1 MTTSWW
7 YPVDETLIL
16 ASRSPRRKTI
26 LDMIG
31 IPFRQ
36 VPGSVAEED
45 LLGDPEYVVEHWAMM
60 KARQV
65 SAEYPGNPVLGADT
79 MVGLDDRLLGK
90 PVTYSEAIDILGML
104 SGRWHTVYGGVALVW
119 EERGIEFGFSEKTS
133 VRFRKLSNKEIEA
146 YADTGEPMDKAG
158 AYGIQGI
165 GSLLVDR
172 VEGCYF
178 NVMGLP
184 VARFVKEFRRIMIS
198 EGSEHE

>member
-1 MTTSWW
+1 
-7 YPVDETLIL
+7 
-16 ASRSPRRKTI
+16 
-26 LDMIG
+26 MIE

-36 VPGSVAEED
+36 IPGSVAEED
-45 LLGDPEYVVEHWAMM
+45 LRGEPEYVVEHWAMM

-90 PVTYSEAIDILGML
+90 PATHAEAVAILGML

-119 EERGIEFGFSEKTS
+119 EEKGIEFGFSEKTS
-133 VRFRKLSNKEIEA
+133 VRFRKLSEAEIEA

-184 VARFVKEFRRIMIS
+184 VARFIREFRRILS
-198 EGSEHE
+198 EGSEDE